1 MLETNL
7 FLPVIQV
14 VSHFYT
20 ASLSFNAA
28 KNAKITKVLGVGFAP
43 SVCTLSARSR
53 ISDRLQAQLYGMI
66 SLLPGIEL
74 RGDGGTNGSL

>member
-1 MLETNL
+1 MLETTL
-7 FLPVIQV
+7 FLPVVQV

-28 KNAKITKVLGVGFAP
+28 ENAKIAKVLGVGFAP

-53 ISDRLQAQLYGMI
+53 ISDRLK
-66 SLLPGIEL
+66 E
-74 RGDGGTNGSL
+74 